1 MRTVIVAA
9 RLLSALFRP
18 MYYSLVGFVILFTV
32 TYMQILPWRYKL
44 WVLCSTYIFT
54 IGLPVL
60 GIFLYRRLSGL
71 TASQLRQR
79 KARFCPYIISFVC
92 YAVYLRIMFVMHLP
106 RFMCGIVV
114 GALFIQGVCL
124 LLNLRW
130 KVSMHAAGAGG
141 IIGAL
146 VAYSV
151 IFAFNPVPWLCG
163 AVLLDGMVMT
173 SRMILRQHTLW
184 QVWTGTFVGIVC
196 GYLGIMAV

>member
-79 KARFCPYIISFVC
+79 KARFWPYIISFVC

-151 IFAFNPVPWLCG
+151 VFAFNPVPWLCG
-163 AVLLDGMVMT
+163 TVLLDGMVMT

-184 QVWTGTFVGIVC
+184 QVWTGTLVGIVC

>member
-79 KARFCPYIISFVC
+79 KARFWPYIISFVC

-151 IFAFNPVPWLCG
+151 VFAFNPVPWLCG
-163 AVLLDGMVMT
+163 TVLLDGMVMT

>member
-79 KARFCPYIISFVC
+79 KARFWPYIISFVC

-124 LLNLRW
+124 LFNLRW

-151 IFAFNPVPWLCG
+151 VFAFNPVPWLCV

-184 QVWTGTFVGIVC
+184 QVWTGTLVGIVC
-196 GYLGIMAV
+196 GYLGIMTV

>member
-79 KARFCPYIISFVC
+79 KARFWPYIISFVC
-92 YAVYLRIMFVMHLP
+92 YAVYLRTMYVMHLP

-130 KVSMHAAGAGG
+130 KISMHSAGAGG
-141 IIGAL
+141 IIGVL
-146 VAYSV
+146 MAYSV
-151 IFAFNPVPWLCG
+151 VFSFNPVLWLCG
-163 AVLLDGMVMT
+163 AVLLNGMVMT

-184 QVWTGTFVGIVC
+184 QVWIGTFVGVVC

>member
-79 KARFCPYIISFVC
+79 KARFWPYII
-92 YAVYLRIMFVMHLP
+92 
-106 RFMCGIVV
+106 
-114 GALFIQGVCL
+114 
-124 LLNLRW
+124 
-130 KVSMHAAGAGG
+130 
-141 IIGAL
+141 
-146 VAYSV
+146 
-151 IFAFNPVPWLCG
+151 
-163 AVLLDGMVMT
+163 
-173 SRMILRQHTLW
+173 
-184 QVWTGTFVGIVC
+184 
-196 GYLGIMAV
+196 

>member
-1 MRTVIVAA
+1 MKAVIVVA
-9 RLLSALFRP
+9 RLLSALSRP

-32 TYMQILPWRYKL
+32 TYMQIFPWQYKL

-60 GIFLYRRLSGL
+60 GIYLYKRFSGL
-71 TASQLRQR
+71 TAYQLRHR
-79 KARFCPYIISFVC
+79 KTRFWPYVISLSC
-92 YAVYLRIMFVMHLP
+92 YATYLKIMHAMHLP
-106 RFMCGIVV
+106 RFMCGIVL

-146 VAYSV
+146 AAYSG
-151 IFAFNPVPWLCG
+151 IFSFNPVWWLCG
-163 AVLLDGMVMT
+163 AFILDGMVMT
-173 SRMILRQHTLW
+173 SRMILRQHSLL
-184 QVWTGTFVGIVC
+184 QVWTGTIVGITF
-196 GYLGIMAV
+196 GYLGIVLA

>member
-79 KARFCPYIISFVC
+79 KARFWPYIISFVC

-151 IFAFNPVPWLCG
+151 VFVFNPVPWLCG

-184 QVWTGTFVGIVC
+184 QVWMGTLVGIVC
-196 GYLGIMAV
+196 GYLGIMTV

>member
-9 RLLSALFRP
+9 RLISALFRP

-54 IGLPVL
+54 IGLPIL
-60 GIFLYRRLSGL
+60 GIFLYRRLLGL

-79 KARFCPYIISFVC
+79 KARFWPYLICFLC
-92 YAVYLRIMFVMHLP
+92 YAVYLRIMYVMHLP

-130 KVSMHAAGAGG
+130 KISMHSAGAGG
-141 IIGAL
+141 IIGVL
-146 VAYSV
+146 MAYSV
-151 IFAFNPVPWLCG
+151 VFSFNPVLWLCG
-163 AVLLDGMVMT
+163 AVLLNGMVMT

-184 QVWTGTFVGIVC
+184 QVWIGTFVGVVC

>member
-79 KARFCPYIISFVC
+79 KARFWPYIISFVC
-92 YAVYLRIMFVMHLP
+92 YAVYLRTMNVMHLP

-130 KVSMHAAGAGG
+130 KISMHSAGAGG
-141 IIGAL
+141 IIGVL
-146 VAYSV
+146 MAYSV
-151 IFAFNPVPWLCG
+151 VFSFNPVLWLCG
-163 AVLLDGMVMT
+163 AVLLNGMVMT

-184 QVWTGTFVGIVC
+184 QVWIGTFVGVVC

>member
-1 MRTVIVAA
+1 MKAVIVVA
-9 RLLSALFRP
+9 RLLSALSRP

-32 TYMQILPWRYKL
+32 TYMQIFPWQYKL

-60 GIFLYRRLSGL
+60 GIYLYKRFSGL
-71 TASQLRQR
+71 TAYQLRHR
-79 KARFCPYIISFVC
+79 KTRFWPYVISLSC
-92 YAVYLRIMFVMHLP
+92 YATYLKIMHAMHLP
-106 RFMCGIVV
+106 RFMCGIVL

-146 VAYSV
+146 AAYSG
-151 IFAFNPVPWLCG
+151 IFSFNPVWWLCG
-163 AVLLDGMVMT
+163 AFILDGMVMT
-173 SRMILRQHTLW
+173 SRMILRQHSLL
-184 QVWTGTFVGIVC
+184 QVWTGTIVGIFF
-196 GYLGIMAV
+196 GYLGIVLA

>member
-79 KARFCPYIISFVC
+79 KARFWPYIISFVC
-92 YAVYLRIMFVMHLP
+92 YAVYLRTMYVMHLP

-146 VAYSV
+146 MAYSV
-151 IFAFNPVPWLCG
+151 VFSFNPVPWLCG

-184 QVWTGTFVGIVC
+184 QVWMGTLVGIVC
-196 GYLGIMAV
+196 GYLGIMTV

>member
-1 MRTVIVAA
+1 MRTLIVAA

-79 KARFCPYIISFVC
+79 KARFWPYIISFVC
-92 YAVYLRIMFVMHLP
+92 YAVYLRIMYVMHLP

-151 IFAFNPVPWLCG
+151 VFAFNPVPWLCG
-163 AVLLDGMVMT
+163 VVLLDGMVMT

-184 QVWTGTFVGIVC
+184 QVWMGTLVGIVC

>member
-79 KARFCPYIISFVC
+79 KARFWPYIISFVC

-151 IFAFNPVPWLCG
+151 IFAFNPVLWLCG

-184 QVWTGTFVGIVC
+184 QVWMGTLVGIVC
-196 GYLGIMAV
+196 GYLGIMTV

>member
-9 RLLSALFRP
+9 RLISALFRP

-54 IGLPVL
+54 IGLPIL
-60 GIFLYRRLSGL
+60 GIFLYRRLLGL

-79 KARFCPYIISFVC
+79 KARFWPYIISFVC
-92 YAVYLRIMFVMHLP
+92 YAVYLRIMYVMHLP

-146 VAYSV
+146 MAYSV
-151 IFAFNPVPWLCG
+151 VFSFNPVLWLCG
-163 AVLLDGMVMT
+163 AVLLNGMVMT

-184 QVWTGTFVGIVC
+184 QVWIGTFVGVVC

>member
-79 KARFCPYIISFVC
+79 KARFWPYIISFVC

-151 IFAFNPVPWLCG
+151 IFAFNPVLWLCG

-184 QVWTGTFVGIVC
+184 QVWTGTLVGIVC

>member
-60 GIFLYRRLSGL
+60 GIFLYRRLSCL

-79 KARFCPYIISFVC
+79 KARFWPYIISFVC

-146 VAYSV
+146 MAYSV
-151 IFAFNPVPWLCG
+151 VFAFNPVPWLCG

-196 GYLGIMAV
+196 GYLGIMTV

>member
-1 MRTVIVAA
+1 
-9 RLLSALFRP
+9 

-79 KARFCPYIISFVC
+79 KARFWPYIISFVC
-92 YAVYLRIMFVMHLP
+92 YAVYLRIMYVMHLP

-146 VAYSV
+146 MAYSV
-151 IFAFNPVPWLCG
+151 VFAFNPVLWLCG

-184 QVWTGTFVGIVC
+184 QVWMGTLVGIVC
-196 GYLGIMAV
+196 GYLGIMTV